1 MSANDNSSDD
11 VSPQASSQESPLLK
25 RNFVITISLH
35 LLQNSN
41 DIVIEGMDQANDF
54 FVNDADTPNNIET
67 TAAQMLSKTKVDDKV
82 SQIPLFTLA

>member
-1 MSANDNSSDD
+1 M
-11 VSPQASSQESPLLK
+11 
-25 RNFVITISLH
+25 ITDSLP

-67 TAAQMLSKTKVDDKV
+67 TAAKMLSKTKVDDKV
-82 SQIPLFTLA
+82 SQVSLPSKLV